1 MHEGNGPGTIDEPT
15 PRSADA
21 DRLYERHVRPLE
33 PEHWGKYATVTLAG
47 ETIIAESLLEAIQ
60 EADNRF
66 GQDPTVTFNI
76 GAKLV
81 GKIR

>member
-1 MHEGNGPGTIDEPT
+1 MIDERA
-15 PRSADA
+15 PRPQES
-21 DRLYERHVRPLE
+21 DRLYERYVKPLE

-47 ETIIAESLLEAIQ
+47 ETIIAPTLLEAIQ

-66 GQDPTVTFNI
+66 GQDRTITLKI
-76 GAKLV
+76 GAGVV